1 MTEIVAVTGA
11 EGFIGSHLVERL
23 VRHGQRVRAMVLY
36 NSFDSRGWLDTLP
49 ADVLAEVEVLPGDV
63 RDAASADDLVR
74 GARVVYHLAALI
86 AIPYSYQAPRSY
98 VDTNVDRHPE
108 RARRGPRARHAAA
121 GAHLDERDLRHGPD
135 RRDRRDPPAAG
146 PVALRR
152 VEGGGGQARGVLPP
166 ELRRPGR
173 HALPVQHVRAAP
185 VGPGRDPHR
194 DHADRRRA
202 HDTIT
207 LGALDPDPRL
217 HVRRGHRRGVPHRS
231 ATPPRPPWWAS
242 GSTRAPATRSRSACS
257 PRTSPA

>member
-63 RDAASADDLVR
+63 RDAASAHDLVR

-86 AIPYSYQAPRSY
+86 AIPYSYRAPRSY
-98 VDTNVDRHPE
+98 VDTNVDRHAE
-108 RARRGPRARHAAA
+108 RPRRRPSTGHAAA

-135 RRDRRDPPAAG
+135 GRDRRDPPAAG
-146 PVALRR
+146 PVAVRR

-185 VGPGRDPHR
+185 VGPGRDPDR

-202 HDTIT
+202 HERSRWARSTRPAT
-207 LGALDPDPRL
+207 SCSSRTPP
-217 HVRRGHRRGVPHRS
+217 PPSTRS

-242 GSTRAPATRSRSACS
+242 GSTRAPATRCRSARS
-257 PRTSPA
+257 PPTSPA